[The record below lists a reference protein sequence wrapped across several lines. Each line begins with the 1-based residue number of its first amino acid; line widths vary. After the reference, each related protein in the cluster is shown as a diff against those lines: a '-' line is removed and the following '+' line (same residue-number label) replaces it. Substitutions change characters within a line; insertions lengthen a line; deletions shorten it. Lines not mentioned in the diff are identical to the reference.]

1 MKKIYSFLAI
11 TLLSTS
17 GFAQLKQA
25 GNNLSIHPQF
35 KADHT
40 YTYEL
45 ILKKLVQENEEV
57 TTEVEQIIPIELKL
71 YSEGE
76 GFNLFE
82 WKSAPM
88 LFFRDKT
95 AEEEAFVFSQKPIT
109 IQYRTDE
116 NYVLGE
122 VSNYDEVIQ
131 DYNKAFQELYRDAD
145 TDYSDLASK
154 SSLYFVQMF
163 HSFFGQ
169 EFSTKNKEQMVN
181 LFYNP
186 MRNSFAA
193 AEDEITYQSVENGAQ
208 FNFKQKFN
216 MEMEDNSAKMMNH
229 KTVDSYR
236 SKQTGA
242 DYSLKSWG
250 NQVYQSNGLVEQI
263 ERVTEVKQNGKII
276 QFIYTLSK
284 K

>member
-1 MKKIYSFLAI
+1 MKNIYSLVAFA
-11 TLLSTS
+11 LLSTT
-17 GFAQLKQA
+17 GFAQLKKA
-25 GNNLSIHPQF
+25 GNNITIQPQF
-35 KADHT
+35 KPDHS
-40 YTYEL
+40 YYYEL
-45 ILKKLVQENEEV
+45 SLKKMVQENDDVKIEIDQ
-57 TTEVEQIIPIELKL
+57 TIPVELKL

-82 WKSAPM
+82 WKSTPM
-88 LFFRDKT
+88 LFFKNN
-95 AEEEAFVFSQKPIT
+95 EEGESYNFSQKPIT

-131 DYNKAFQELYRDAD
+131 EYSVAYQELYQNQT
-145 TDYSDLASK
+145 TDYTDLASK

-169 EFSTKNKEQMVN
+169 EFSTKNKEQMMN
-181 LFYNP
+181 LFFNP

-193 AEDEITYQSVENGAQ
+193 AEDEIAYQEIENGAN
-208 FNFKQKFN
+208 FSFKQKYN
-216 MEMEDNSAKMMNH
+216 TEMEDNSAKMMNH

-250 NQVYQSNGLVEQI
+250 NQSYDSSGLTNEI
-263 ERVTEVKQNGKII
+263 MRVTEVKQNGKII
-276 QFIYTLSK
+276 QFVYTLSK